1 MPWRV
6 DFYQA
11 EDGSRPLADFL
22 DALPL
27 RDRAKLDQRIHLLR
41 EFGPLLDDPYSSQ
54 GAGDLPPEIRTK

>member
-1 MPWRV
+1 
-6 DFYQA
+6 
-11 EDGSRPLADFL
+11 L